1 MNSPSSQKPIQ
12 APTNSSGFGGLASF
26 AGAVAATSTN
36 GNELPRRAK
45 TVSARELSLICTLT
59 CTDMMIAEPSKDLTK
74 FVALGMILRGWLV
87 RDRLSGEEILDE
99 TAGVQIEELLNPC
112 VA

>member
-1 MNSPSSQKPIQ
+1 
-12 APTNSSGFGGLASF
+12 
-26 AGAVAATSTN
+26 
-36 GNELPRRAK
+36 
-45 TVSARELSLICTLT
+45 
-59 CTDMMIAEPSKDLTK
+59 MMIAEPSKDLTK